1 MRKVVE
7 EQSWL
12 GSVDIGSIEL
22 DAKSR
27 DDIPAVLIGLQA
39 VRNDKAARE
48 ELLRL
53 LDARVLPDRRRD
65 TGRPGVH
72 LWRVL
77 VMGVPSRVW
86 TATATAF
93 GSWRTS
99 M

>member
-1 MRKVVE
+1 MRKMIE

-39 VRNDKAARE
+39 IRSDKAARE
-48 ELLRL
+48 ALFRL
-53 LDARVLPDRRRD
+53 LDAHVLPDRHRD
-65 TGRPGVH
+65 TGRPGMH

-77 VMGVPSRVW
+77 VMGVPSR
-86 TATATAF
+86 A
-93 GSWRTS
+93 
-99 M
+99 